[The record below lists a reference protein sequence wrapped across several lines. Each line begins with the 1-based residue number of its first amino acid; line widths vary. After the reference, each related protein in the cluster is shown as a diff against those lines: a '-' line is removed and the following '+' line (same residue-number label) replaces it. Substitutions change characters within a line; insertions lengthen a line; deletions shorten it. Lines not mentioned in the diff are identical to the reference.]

1 MMMKKKLSA
10 LLVLA
15 AVTCMGIVP
24 AFAISMQDAEQIVKN
39 EYPGAVIH
47 RVERDYDDGRRVYEV
62 DFFTATPFW
71 EAISPLTPTRAE
83 FWNGISI
90 MTATATATAAIAT
103 TVTAVIGN
111 RCRQG

>member
-1 MMMKKKLSA
+1 MMKKKLSA
-10 LLVLA
+10 LLALA

-47 RVERDYDDGRRVYEV
+47 RVERDYDDGRRVYEI
-62 DFFTATPFW
+62 DFH
-71 EAISPLTPTRAE
+71 SDS
-83 FWNGISI
+83 GISI
-90 MTATATATAAIAT
+90 MPATATATAAIAT

>member
-10 LLVLA
+10 LLAFA

-47 RVERDYDDGRRVYEV
+47 RVERDYDDGRRVYEI
-62 DFFTATPFW
+62 DFHSDSVW
-71 EAISPLTPTRAE
+71 EGDLTIDAE
-83 FWNGISI
+83 TGRILERDIDNDRDRDC
-90 MTATATATAAIAT
+90 
-103 TVTAVIGN
+103 N
-111 RCRQG
+111 RRHRHNRHCSDW